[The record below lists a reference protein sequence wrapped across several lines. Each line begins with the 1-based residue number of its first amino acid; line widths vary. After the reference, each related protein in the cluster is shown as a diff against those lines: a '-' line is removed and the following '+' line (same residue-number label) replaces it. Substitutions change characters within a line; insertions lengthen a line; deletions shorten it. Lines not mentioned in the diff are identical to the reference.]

1 MSVRPPP
8 LLAIVVPCFN
18 ESEAIDAT
26 HAELTAIM
34 QELVRTERCAP
45 QSVVIYVDDGSGD
58 RTWDCISRLVEASEV
73 GDSPPCV
80 AGVRLAR
87 NAGHQAALLAGLR
100 SASRFADAVV
110 SIDADLQDDPKAI
123 VRMVD
128 TFMQG
133 ADVVLGVRK
142 RRDTDTAFKRWTAR
156 CFYRF
161 LRALGVDL
169 VPDHADYRLL
179 SRSALHSLMMFD
191 ERALFLRALPTL
203 LSSRV
208 EKVYYDRAARV
219 AGESK
224 YCLSKMLS
232 LAWKGITA
240 NSIVPLRGVLVI
252 GTVACAISLIAL
264 VYAVVS
270 WTWRGVVPGWTSLAV
285 PLYLMGGII
294 MLSIGLLGEY
304 LGRVYMEVKRRP
316 LYFVDTEIGLPA
328 ASDGDVRRAL

>member
-1 MSVRPPP
+1 
-8 LLAIVVPCFN
+8 
-18 ESEAIDAT
+18 
-26 HAELTAIM
+26 
-34 QELVRTERCAP
+34 
-45 QSVVIYVDDGSGD
+45 
-58 RTWDCISRLVEASEV
+58 
-73 GDSPPCV
+73 
-80 AGVRLAR
+80 
-87 NAGHQAALLAGLR
+87 
-100 SASRFADAVV
+100 
-110 SIDADLQDDPKAI
+110 
-123 VRMVD
+123 
-128 TFMQG
+128 
-133 ADVVLGVRK
+133 
-142 RRDTDTAFKRWTAR
+142 
-156 CFYRF
+156 
-161 LRALGVDL
+161 
-169 VPDHADYRLL
+169 
-179 SRSALHSLMMFD
+179 MMFD

-224 YCLSKMLS
+224 YSLSKMLS